1 MTSPSANLP
10 RPGGAAAAS
19 TTRLVG
25 AHPTLPAGLAKRA
38 LIAAVLLGVTGD
50 ALLHD
55 GPLGLAFPL
64 WIALLAL
71 ELKMLAWRG
80 ERPLHREAG
89 AWLTAAVVCAAALA
103 WRNAEML
110 RALDLLAGA
119 GCLGLAAVSLH
130 DPEGGLLSRRLR
142 DSFVTARRQLLEIAK
157 GPLFLLFRDARF
169 GPETGRLAGRSR
181 PFVTA
186 GLIGL
191 FVVMVFGS
199 LLRSADP
206 IFASIVSLPAF
217 DVDTL
222 MEHLVLSAFFAWI
235 VSGWARGALL
245 DDAPVRAPSAFPVRL
260 TRLDVTVGLGALA
273 FLLAAFIATQLGW
286 FFGGAAF
293 LRARTGLTV
302 AAYARRG
309 FFELVWVT
317 MLAIPLILATRAAIP
332 ANEPAVRRRHSALS
346 GWIIALLV
354 AVSVSAVLRL
364 KLYVHFYGLTVERI
378 YPLAFIAW
386 LVFLLF
392 WTAATVLRDRG
403 DRFVAGTLV
412 SALTTLLALNV
423 ADPDAIVARTNLA
436 RASRAPTS
444 TETQLQALDVAHFAT
459 LSGGAVPSAVTSVI
473 ATPAAAVTPDEKLQ
487 RCTAARTLL
496 LRWGPD
502 SRVRRDHD
510 AVGAWRSWNHDDAIA
525 LQAVEQRTTEL
536 RAIVAANCANA
547 PPATQR

>member
-1 MTSPSANLP
+1 MTAPFADMP
-10 RPGGAAAAS
+10 RPGPSAAAS
-19 TTRLVG
+19 RAV
-25 AHPTLPAGLAKRA
+25 AAPAMLPAGLAKR
-38 LIAAVLLGVTGD
+38 LLVAAILLGVTGD

-71 ELKMLAWRG
+71 ELRMLAWRG
-80 ERPLHREAG
+80 HRPLHRESA
-89 AWLTAAVVCAAALA
+89 AWLFGAVLCAAALA

-110 RALDLLAGA
+110 RGLDLLATA

-130 DPEGGLLSRRLR
+130 DPHAGLLARRLR
-142 DSFVTARRQLLEIAK
+142 DSFASASRQLLEIAK
-157 GPLFLLFRDARF
+157 GPLLLLFRDSRL
-169 GPETGRLAGRSR
+169 GVESGRIAKGSR

-191 FVVMVFGS
+191 VVVVVFGS

-206 IFASIVSLPAF
+206 IFASIVSLPSF

-222 MEHLVLSAFFAWI
+222 MEHVVLAGFLAWI

-245 DDAPVRAPSAFPVRL
+245 DDPPARVSSAFPLRL
-260 TRLDVTVGLGALA
+260 TRLDITVGLGALA
-273 FLLAAFIATQLGW
+273 FLLGAFIVTQLGW
-286 FFGGAAF
+286 FFGGEAF

-317 MLAIPLILATRAAIP
+317 TLAIPLIIATRAAIP
-332 ANEPAVRRRHSALS
+332 ATEHAAHRRHSVLS
-346 GWIIALLV
+346 SWIVTLLV

-392 WTAATVLRDRG
+392 WTAATVLRNRG
-403 DRFVAGTLV
+403 DRFVAGTLL
-412 SALTTLLALNV
+412 SAFATLFALNV

-436 RASRAPTS
+436 RASGAESVGDTRSQT
-444 TETQLQALDVAHFAT
+444 LDIAHLAT
-459 LSGGAVPSAVTSVI
+459 LAGGAVPSAVESVI
-473 ATPAAAVTPDEKLQ
+473 AASKAATMTPDDKLQ
-487 RCTAARTLL
+487 SCSAARSLL
-496 LRWGPD
+496 NRWGTE
-502 SRVRRDHD
+502 SRTRRDHQVL
-510 AVGAWRSWNHDDAIA
+510 AAWRSWNRDDAVA
-525 LQAVEQRTTEL
+525 LQAVSRREAEL
-536 RAIVAANCANA
+536 RGIAAANCTGA
-547 PPATQR
+547 PQAVQR

>member
-1 MTSPSANLP
+1 MTSPLADMP
-10 RPGGAAAAS
+10 RPGSPGAAS
-19 TTRLVG
+19 GTRPVA
-25 AHPTLPAGLAKRA
+25 AHPMLSAGLAKRV

-55 GPLGLAFPL
+55 GPLGLAFPI
-64 WIALLAL
+64 WIALLGL

-80 ERPLHREAG
+80 ERPLHRESA
-89 AWLTAAVVCAAALA
+89 AWLVSSVVCAAALA

-110 RALDLLAGA
+110 RGLDLLATA

-130 DPEGGLLSRRLR
+130 DPDGGLLSRRLR
-142 DSFVTARRQLLEIAK
+142 DSFVTARRQLFEIAK
-157 GPLFLLFRDARF
+157 GPLLLLFRDARF
-169 GPETGRLAGRSR
+169 GVESGRLARRSR

-191 FVVMVFGS
+191 FVVVVFGS

-206 IFASIVSLPAF
+206 IFASIVSLPSF

-222 MEHLVLSAFFAWI
+222 MEHVVLTGFFAWI

-245 DDAPVRAPSAFPVRL
+245 DDAPPRASSTFPLRL

-302 AAYARRG
+302 SAYARRG

-317 MLAIPLILATRAAIP
+317 TLAIPLILATRAALP
-332 ANEPAVRRRHSALS
+332 ANDHAVRRRHSALS

-354 AVSVSAVLRL
+354 AVSASAVLRL
-364 KLYVHFYGLTVERI
+364 KLYVTFYGLTVERI

-403 DRFVAGTLV
+403 GRFVAGTLV
-412 SALTTLLALNV
+412 SALTTLLALNI

-436 RASRAPTS
+436 RASRAGTPS
-444 TETQLQALDVAHFAT
+444 DAQLQPLDVAHLAT
-459 LSGGAVPSAVTSVI
+459 LAGGAVPSAVTSVI
-473 ATPAAAVTPDEKLQ
+473 GASNATVTPDEKLQ

-502 SRVRRDHD
+502 SRVRRDHE
-510 AVGAWRSWNHDDAIA
+510 AIGAWRSWNHDDAIA
-525 LQAVEQRTTEL
+525 LEAVEPRSAEL
-536 RAIVAANCANA
+536 RAIVAANCASA
-547 PPATQR
+547 PPAAQR